1 MFQVPKSLIIVIF
14 IETELIL
21 TSEMVFVTLQ
31 IQVQQVTEHMYLEQL
46 VLTRQFRTEFYFSW
60 IFVDRGQHAQT
71 TVHAEAC
78 VSILQKTL

>member
-1 MFQVPKSLIIVIF
+1 MIF

-46 VLTRQFRTEFYFSW
+46 VLTRQFRTEFYFSC
-60 IFVDRGQHAQT
+60 IIVDRGQKAQA